1 MLSEMEINK
10 DVDSLD
16 KFVVEIV
23 ERMYEHVKEG
33 YRPLTSD
40 VTQLYEYTL
49 KLDAFD
55 WVLNGDSIMK
65 KYGLN

>member
-10 DVDSLD
+10 EIDNIE

-23 ERMYEHVKEG
+23 ERMHEHVKEG

-40 VTQLYEYTL
+40 VAQLYEYTL
-49 KLDAFD
+49 QLDSFD
-55 WVLNGDSIMK
+55 WALNGNDIMK
-65 KYGLN
+65 SMCK